1 MGTGSVQVGLESL
14 FLEGRGET
22 LQSLCCG
29 DCTVSLL
36 AGNRKSYLHHK
47 SYRRKE
53 ALCQGNDV
61 YNL

>member
-1 MGTGSVQVGLESL
+1 MGTGSVQIGLESL

-36 AGNRKSYLHHK
+36 AGNRKSYLHH
-47 SYRRKE
+47 RVTGGRKLY
-53 ALCQGNDV
+53 AKAMM